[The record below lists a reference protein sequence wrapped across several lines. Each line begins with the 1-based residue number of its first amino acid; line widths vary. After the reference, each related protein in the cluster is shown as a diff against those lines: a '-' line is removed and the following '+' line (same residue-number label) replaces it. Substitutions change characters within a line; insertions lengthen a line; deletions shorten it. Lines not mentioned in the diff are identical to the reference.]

1 MFGSDCKGEAVLYY
15 LYMMADGEV
24 SYSEEKI
31 FDEICRKL
39 SLDTDEKNS
48 VIEECKDFTE
58 KEKEIYKV
66 ILREEIDK
74 RAGQHEMGWMMP
86 FGGGMLKN
94 ASDLARIIWNLIKLG
109 YADTVY
115 SEEEKEIVNYLVDK
129 WDISVEVYQEM
140 IDIADTILALTK
152 HKEWIGKA
160 FSKGSVRDRKEKN
173 IDIEIQKLIDDVELT
188 INEITI

>member
-1 MFGSDCKGEAVLYY
+1 MFGSDCKGEAGLYY

-24 SYSEEKI
+24 SCSEEKI
-31 FDEICRKL
+31 FDEICKKL
-39 SLDTDEKNS
+39 NLDTDEKNS

-58 KEKEIYKV
+58 KEKKIYKV

-74 RAGQHEMGWMMP
+74 QAGGRWKDAP
-86 FGGGMLKN
+86 
-94 ASDLARIIWNLIKLG
+94 DLARIIWNLINLG

-129 WDISVEVYQEM
+129 WDVSVEVYQEM

-152 HKEWIGKA
+152 HKEWIEKT

-173 IDIEIQKLIDDVELT
+173 IDVEIQKLIDDVELA
-188 INEITI
+188 IKEITI